1 MEAASVDLEAAET
14 SAGLVLVADDD
25 EDIRSLVALRLR
37 RAGYEVVTAANGE
50 EALRLV
56 REAKPDLLLLDVSM
70 PVMDGFAV
78 CREIQAAQGAA
89 APPVIFLTARTHST
103 AALEGFAVG
112 AADYV
117 TKPFRPAELLARVH
131 ANLRSKAVRDAL
143 AHDATT
149 DPLTGLLNRR
159 GLDSRAL
166 EAVALAR
173 RHGRPLACLVIDLD
187 HFKRVNDMYGHAA
200 GDVVL
205 QVVAERL
212 HRQTRISDLAARFG
226 GEEFVILMPETDA
239 DGAAVVAEKLRA
251 FCEAEPVSYASPE
264 GPVTTIPLTCSIGA
278 AFWRPGMGEP
288 SDLVDEADRALYEA
302 KRRGRNCVVLASDL
316 H

>member
-1 MEAASVDLEAAET
+1 MEAASLEIGPSET

-37 RAGYEVVTAANGE
+37 KAGYEVVTAVDGE
-50 EALRLV
+50 EALRLA
-56 REAKPDLLLLDVSM
+56 REVKPDLLLLDVSM

-78 CREIQAAQGAA
+78 CREIQSQGPA
-89 APPVIFLTARTHST
+89 APPVIFLTARTHSA

-159 GLDSRAL
+159 GLESRAV
-166 EAVALAR
+166 EAIALAR
-173 RHGRPLACLVIDLD
+173 RHGRPLACLVVDLD
-187 HFKRVNDMYGHAA
+187 HFKRVNDTFGHAA
-200 GDVVL
+200 GDEVL
-205 QVVAERL
+205 RTVAELIHRL
-212 HRQTRISDLAARFG
+212 TRISDLVARYG
-226 GEEFVILMPETDA
+226 GEEFLLLLPETDR
-239 DGAAVVAEKLRA
+239 DGAAAVGEKIRA
-251 FCEAEPVSYASPE
+251 VLAAHPFEYASPE
-264 GPVTTIPLTCSIGA
+264 GPVVMPITASFGGA
-278 AFWRPGMGEP
+278 CWRPGMGEP
-288 SDLVDEADRALYEA
+288 PDLFDAADRALYEA
-302 KRRGRNCVVLASDL
+302 KRLGRNCIVVASEL

>member
-1 MEAASVDLEAAET
+1 MEAASVDRGAAET
-14 SAGLVLVADDD
+14 SAGLVLVADD

-37 RAGYEVVTAANGE
+37 KAGYDVITAANGE
-50 EALRLV
+50 EALKLT
-56 REAKPDLLLLDVSM
+56 REAKPDLLLLDISM
-70 PVMDGFAV
+70 PVMDGLAV
-78 CREIQAAQGAA
+78 CREIQAALGAA
-89 APPVIFLTARTHST
+89 APPVIFLTARTHTT
-103 AALEGFAVG
+103 AAVEGFAVG

-159 GLDSRAL
+159 GLDTRAL

-187 HFKRVNDMYGHAA
+187 HFKRINDTYGHAA

-205 QVVAERL
+205 QAVAERL
-212 HRQTRISDLAARFG
+212 HRETRISDLAARFG
-226 GEEFVILMPETDA
+226 GEEFLILMPETSSE
-239 DGAAVVAEKLRA
+239 GATVAAEKLRA
-251 FCEAEPVSYASPE
+251 ACEAEPVFYASPE
-264 GPVTTIPLTCSIGA
+264 GAITIPLTCSIGA
-278 AFWRPGMGEP
+278 ASWRPGMGEP
-288 SDLVDEADRALYEA
+288 PDLFDEADRALYEA

-316 H
+316 S